1 MSPLEH
7 RLRRWLRL
15 YPADRREE
23 MLGVLLATA
32 GPGQERPTVR
42 DTADLVGGA
51 VRIRLRREVRSL
63 GGPVWRDAFAV
74 LALVTTALACTALIA
89 CFRNEAVLASR
100 SFIVLDIDS
109 GRSYADLFPEPAQV
123 WPMWA
128 PWPLVGALSLLRLRR
143 PAVGLAWA
151 AALSQLPWLAVAQ
164 GRYALQAGDVEGNLM
179 WFGLAVLAAS
189 ALSLSDGLR
198 HALALL
204 GRWRGITLLVGVTTF
219 ACALLGPAFSHYEPS
234 WSASVSLIPVR
245 SALLYD
251 PRWVPAV
258 GALALILVSCARPRS
273 ASGRRSFAVALLA
286 LSPLLGSLALWF
298 TTFTMIGPASIA
310 LLTAVFPALLAIMAG
325 AFAARFRGRR
335 RSAS

>member
-1 MSPLEH
+1 MSSLEH

-15 YPADRREE
+15 YPVDQREE

-32 GPGQERPTVR
+32 GPGRERPSPR
-42 DTADLVGGA
+42 DATDLVGGA
-51 VRIRLRREVRSL
+51 IRIHVRREIRSL

-74 LALVTTALACTALIA
+74 LALVTTALACTALLA
-89 CFRNEAVLASR
+89 YFRHETMMMPNG
-100 SFIVLDIDS
+100 FIIFDVDS
-109 GRSYADLFPEPAQV
+109 GSSYAALFPEPAQV

-128 PWPLVGALSLLRLRR
+128 PWPVVGALSLLRLRR

-164 GRYALQAGDVEGNLM
+164 GRYAVQAGDVEGNLV

-198 HALALL
+198 PALSSL
-204 GRWRGITLLVGVTTF
+204 GRWHGTLFLVGVAMF
-219 ACALLGPAFSHYEPS
+219 AYALFGLPSPGDPLLGDRG
-234 WSASVSLIPVR
+234 VILVR
-245 SALLYD
+245 SAMILD
-251 PRWVPAV
+251 PVWLPAA

-273 ASGRRSFAVALLA
+273 ASGRRSIAVVLLA
-286 LSPLLGSLALWF
+286 LSPLLCSLVVWF
-298 TTFTMIGPASIA
+298 TGWGTSGPAAGA
-310 LLTAVFPALLAIMAG
+310 LLVIGFPALLAIMGG
-325 AFAARFRGRR
+325 ALASRLRGRR